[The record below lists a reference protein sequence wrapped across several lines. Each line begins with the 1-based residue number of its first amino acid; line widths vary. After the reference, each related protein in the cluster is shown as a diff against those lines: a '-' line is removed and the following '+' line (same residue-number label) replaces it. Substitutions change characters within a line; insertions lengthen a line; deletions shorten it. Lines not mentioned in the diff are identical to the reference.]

1 MLFNPEL
8 ASGPVPLNQNR
19 NGDIA
24 RARFGRARR
33 VLVRALGI
41 AALLIVALVGL
52 LAFVVSFSVE
62 LPFVRNQVDATVE
75 QALGP
80 GYEATVRSAILAVD
94 PVLGLVVRLSDISIL
109 DTLDQEVAR
118 IPSAMIALNLPAIV
132 TSQNLVRS
140 VEIDGAWF
148 SITRDGGVAFLGN
161 AGTPA
166 SEVNL
171 VAAETGLVDVAL
183 NADAPVPAEIGLLG
197 SGGGFSALSDPIEA
211 IDKSLQEVLAAR

>member
-8 ASGPVPLNQNR
+8 ASGPVPLDQDR
-19 NGDIA
+19 SGDHA
-24 RARFGRARR
+24 RARLGRARR
-33 VLVRALGI
+33 VLVRTLAA
-41 AALLIVALVGL
+41 AALLIVAFVGL
-52 LAFVVSFSVE
+52 LTFVVSFAVE
-62 LPFVRNQVDATVE
+62 LPFLRHQVDATIE

-80 GYEATVRSAILAVD
+80 GYEAAVTSAILAVD

-166 SEVNL
+166 TQADSAL
-171 VAAETGLVDVAL
+171 AET
-183 NADAPVPAEIGLLG
+183 APVEIDVNAG
-197 SGGGFSALSDPIEA
+197 SP
-211 IDKSLQEVLAAR
+211 V